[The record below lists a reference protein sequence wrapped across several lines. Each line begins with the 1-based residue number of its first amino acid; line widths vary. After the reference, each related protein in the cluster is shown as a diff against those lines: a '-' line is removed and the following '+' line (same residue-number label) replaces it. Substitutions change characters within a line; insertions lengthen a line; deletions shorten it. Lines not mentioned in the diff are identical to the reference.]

1 MECKICERERPLKY
15 FPKRVRTGS
24 GKVYSVCRD
33 CDPEKIDINELAEAV
48 SDKLEVDISCDAYIR
63 RR

>member
-1 MECKICERERPLKY
+1 MKY

-24 GKVYSVCRD
+24 GKVYQVCCD

-48 SDKLEVDISCDAYIR
+48 SDKLEVDVRCDAYIR